1 MHEMSLVAGIL
12 DSVIPTAREAGAER
26 ITKISLS
33 VGEMTEVIE
42 DVMVFAFE
50 ALTEGTMAESA
61 TLDLTIIKP
70 HSVCL
75 ECGEE
80 FDHDRLHVICPA
92 CGSAFTQLMQG
103 KELQVD
109 SIEVDLP
116 DDE

>member
-1 MHEMSLVAGIL
+1 MHEMGLVAGIL
-12 DSVIPTAREAGAER
+12 DSVIPAAKDAGAER
-26 ITKISLS
+26 ITKVSLS

-50 ALTEGTMAESA
+50 ALTEGTLAEGA
-61 TLDLTIIKP
+61 ELDLRIIKP

-75 ECGEE
+75 ECGTE
-80 FDHDRLHVICPA
+80 FDHDRLHVKCPE
-92 CGSAFTQLMQG
+92 CGSTFTELVQG

-116 DDE
+116 DEE